1 MNKNKNISITE
12 EATTFRIVQTFRDK
26 KGKISEE
33 KNNEKNT
40 YDDNEGNYIIKKDEI
55 LINRYKVIKSIG
67 KGTFGNCF
75 LCYDRENKENVCI
88 KIIKNLPKYN
98 EQAKEEIKLI
108 NYINSSNIIN
118 ENIFV
123 QIKNNFIY
131 HEHICIVFELLGN
144 NLYEEIQKNNYN
156 GFNILTIKKLA
167 IQLLFGL
174 LILKTKKII
183 HCDLKPENILLINK
197 GKNNIKII
205 DFGSSCLENENY
217 YLYIQSRFYR
227 APEIL
232 LGLPYGV
239 EIDIWSLGCILC
251 EFYTGI
257 PIFPGENEYDMLYYI
272 MEYFGLPPKELID
285 KSPKK
290 RNFFND
296 KNEPLEKPN
305 SFGKIRKPNQKNLEK
320 YLKNSEND
328 FIDFFKKIFKWKK
341 EERITPE
348 KALKHNWIVKHMN
361 ANTLAEHMKKIQ
373 NFSDLNYC
381 SENFVF
387 KAIKNYDF
395 DEKNYNNNNKSEDE
409 IVNFNGSFNCSFSND
424 NIDNNSNSFIG
435 KNKKNYLED
444 IEKDEENNNSPRF
457 ASKQ

>member
-1 MNKNKNISITE
+1 M
-12 EATTFRIVQTFRDK
+12 
-26 KGKISEE
+26 
-33 KNNEKNT
+33 
-40 YDDNEGNYIIKKDEI
+40 
-55 LINRYKVIKSIG
+55 
-67 KGTFGNCF
+67 F
-75 LCYDRENKENVCI
+75 LCYDSENKENVCI
-88 KIIKNLPKYN
+88 KIIKNLPKYS

-156 GFNILTIKKLA
+156 GFNILIIKKLA

-205 DFGSSCLENENY
+205 DFGSSCLENEKY

-239 EIDIWSLGCILC
+239 EIDIWRSGCILC
-251 EFYTGI
+251 EFYTGM

-272 MEYFGLPPKELID
+272 MEYFGLPP
-285 KSPKK
+285 
-290 RNFFND
+290 RN
-296 KNEPLEKPN
+296 
-305 SFGKIRKPNQKNLEK
+305 
-320 YLKNSEND
+320 
-328 FIDFFKKIFKWKK
+328 
-341 EERITPE
+341 
-348 KALKHNWIVKHMN
+348 
-361 ANTLAEHMKKIQ
+361 
-373 NFSDLNYC
+373 
-381 SENFVF
+381 
-387 KAIKNYDF
+387 
-395 DEKNYNNNNKSEDE
+395 
-409 IVNFNGSFNCSFSND
+409 
-424 NIDNNSNSFIG
+424 
-435 KNKKNYLED
+435 
-444 IEKDEENNNSPRF
+444 
-457 ASKQ
+457 

>member
-1 MNKNKNISITE
+1 MNKNENISITE

-40 YDDNEGNYIIKKDEI
+40 YDNNEGNYIIKPDEI

-156 GFNILTIKKLA
+156 GFNILIIKKLA

-205 DFGSSCLENENY
+205 DFGSSCLENEKY

-239 EIDIWSLGCILC
+239 EIDIWRSGCILC
-251 EFYTGI
+251 EFYTGM

-272 MEYFGLPPKELID
+272 MEYFGLPP
-285 KSPKK
+285 
-290 RNFFND
+290 RN
-296 KNEPLEKPN
+296 
-305 SFGKIRKPNQKNLEK
+305 
-320 YLKNSEND
+320 
-328 FIDFFKKIFKWKK
+328 
-341 EERITPE
+341 
-348 KALKHNWIVKHMN
+348 
-361 ANTLAEHMKKIQ
+361 
-373 NFSDLNYC
+373 
-381 SENFVF
+381 
-387 KAIKNYDF
+387 
-395 DEKNYNNNNKSEDE
+395 
-409 IVNFNGSFNCSFSND
+409 
-424 NIDNNSNSFIG
+424 
-435 KNKKNYLED
+435 
-444 IEKDEENNNSPRF
+444 
-457 ASKQ
+457 